1 MVDFRFQLPTEIFFG
16 KEAMSNLPNL
26 VKGKKVL
33 LTYGFGSI
41 KKMGLYDEVVNVL
54 QKECPVFAELSG
66 IAPNPKVS
74 SVREGVK
81 IIKEKGLD
89 FILAVGGGSVIDGSK
104 CIARA
109 VYYDGDPWQMI
120 KDGATVEN
128 AVPLGCILTLSA
140 TGTETNMNA
149 VISNDETSEKIP
161 SYSLKQIPKFAILNP
176 EYTYSVDAFQ
186 TAAGTV
192 DIMAHVFEQYFSANS
207 DAMVADQFAIG
218 ILKTCMKYAPVGL
231 MKPDNYV
238 ARANLMWSSTMALN
252 GLLSAGKMTDWASH
266 QIEHGVSAISDI
278 THGVGLAIIFPA
290 WMNYVISKG
299 ADVEKFEILGK
310 ELFGLVGS
318 DLASRF
324 VLMLGQF
331 FASIGMPAKLSQV
344 GIKKEDLPLMAERT
358 MLGRSSIGGFMKLN
372 QEDVL
377 NILNAAY

>member
-16 KEAMSNLPNL
+16 KKALDNLASL

-41 KKMGLYDEVVNVL
+41 KKMGLYDEVVKVL
-54 QKECPVFAELSG
+54 RKECPVYAELSG
-66 IAPNPKVS
+66 IAPNPKIS
-74 SVREGVK
+74 SVRDGVK

-89 FILAVGGGSVIDGSK
+89 FILAVGGGSVIDCSK

-109 VYYDGDPWQMI
+109 VYYDGDPWQMV
-120 KDGATVEN
+120 KDSLEVEN
-128 AVPLGCILTLSA
+128 AIPLGCVLTLSA
-140 TGTETNMNA
+140 TGTESNINS
-149 VISNDETSEKIP
+149 VISNDETAEKIP
-161 SYSLKQIPKFAILNP
+161 SYSRLHLPKFAILNP
-176 EYTYSVDAFQ
+176 EFTYSVDAYQ

-231 MKPDNYV
+231 MKPDNYE

-252 GLLSAGKMTDWASH
+252 TLLTAGKVTDWASH

-299 ADVEKFEILGK
+299 ADVKKFEILGK
-310 ELFGLVGS
+310 ELFGLEGK
-318 DLASRF
+318 DLALRF

-331 FASIGMPAKLSQV
+331 FASIGMPAKLAQV
-344 GIKKEDLPLMAERT
+344 GIKKEDLSLMAERT